1 MPKGIILV
9 IAPHRNAGAKG
20 IMQSRGS
27 MMDDPEDQTDQ
38 GADEDTEDQ
47 GGGGTGTCSVP
58 ISAISVDGTS
68 PAPGDKV
75 NFSIEGIVGDVSGG
89 MADVQIKSIDGQ
101 ATENDASENSQEGPG
116 GSSGSPESLSAMGS
130 RLRKK
135 AAMSSGGIGGGY

>member
-1 MPKGIILV
+1 MAKHGLIIM

-27 MMDDPEDQTDQ
+27 MMDDPEDQADQ
-38 GADEDTEDQ
+38 GADESTEDQ
-47 GGGGTGTCSVP
+47 GGGTGTCSVP
-58 ISAISVDGTS
+58 ISAISVDGTP

-75 NFSIEGIVGDVSGG
+75 NFSVEGIVGDVSGG

-116 GSSGSPESLSAMGS
+116 GSPGSPESLSAMGS